1 MDSEILPL
9 VDFSKVKKKKKVI
22 KQEPKPAPAED
33 LSNIVLAKKKP
44 TEENKENDKNT
55 VNQITKSDLGEDY
68 TYDFLLER
76 ICQMI
81 KTHNPDSSSDRGS
94 IKMPAPVINQVGKTR
109 SAWMNFNDFVTALNR
124 PQEHLFQFVL
134 GELGVEG
141 TIGGEGQALLKSK
154 VSKNQVE
161 SILRKYIYDFVQCS
175 NCKSFKTIIKKD
187 QSTRLQQICCESCK
201 AVKTIQHLKSSVKA
215 GRK

>member
-33 LSNIVLAKKKP
+33 LSNIVLEKKKP

-134 GELGVEG
+134 YLFLV
-141 TIGGEGQALLKSK
+141 L
-154 VSKNQVE
+154 
-161 SILRKYIYDFVQCS
+161 
-175 NCKSFKTIIKKD
+175 
-187 QSTRLQQICCESCK
+187 
-201 AVKTIQHLKSSVKA
+201 H
-215 GRK
+215 